1 MSPRRALLL
10 CGVFAPPL
18 FFLALLLF
26 GWMTPGYDLARQF
39 ISELGAVDSPVRV
52 LVNVFGFGLFGVFLV
67 LFSVGVVRSS
77 VLRTT
82 GKLSALFFF
91 AAGVSMILVG
101 VFSCDANC
109 INTTVTGDLHNKFSF
124 YPFPILTVAFLLLLV
139 DATRI
144 KNLRWL
150 VPFIPLLGI
159 PALIFRFASLPL
171 LREMYPGLLQ
181 RAAIGL
187 PFFLVMLIAMGVYR
201 TEEPGDAR
209 IPKSAKFFYTTALA
223 LIVLSVAG
231 LMFSLFASSRAPYDG
246 VPGICADTTE
256 CRTICQNNRGRC
268 QSYCARNE
276 EAPVCTV
283 LGF

>member
-52 LVNVFGFGLFGVFLV
+52 LTNIFGFGLFGVLLV
-67 LFSVGVVRSS
+67 LFSGGIMRSL
-77 VLRTT
+77 VLNTT
-82 GKLSALFFF
+82 GKLSAVFFF

-101 VFSCDANC
+101 VFPCDAHC
-109 INTTVTGDLHNKFSF
+109 INHTITGDLHNTFSF

-139 DATRI
+139 DAARI

-159 PALIFRFASLPL
+159 SSLIFRFASLPQI
-171 LREMYPGLLQ
+171 RDVYPGLLQ

-187 PFFLVMLIAMGVYR
+187 PFFLVMLLAIGIHRA
-201 TEEPGDAR
+201 EESGSAR
-209 IPKSAKFFYTTALA
+209 IRKVATIFYNTAGA
-223 LIVLSVAG
+223 LIALSVAG
-231 LMFSLFASSRAPYDG
+231 LLLSFFISSRTPYDG
-246 VPGICADTTE
+246 VPGVCADTVE
-256 CRTICQNNRGRC
+256 CRILCQSNRGRC
-268 QSYCARNE
+268 QSYCAENE
-276 EAPVCTV
+276 EVPVCTV